1 MAMPKAA
8 RWVRPPWAGV
18 QHPPGQ
24 HIPDARPCWQKA
36 SLGVFVLSRCP
47 PPHTFR
53 PLFGR
58 AWACWMSTMPHLARI
73 SLWSL
78 LAAGEGERGGLA
90 GDENGSMWPRAP
102 EKARFSDGGGEAWHR
117 APEHTWTGS
126 GCQVCA
132 QRPPA
137 FPRARCHKAAG
148 WGQGVL
154 NSCSTSAASSKSNR
168 TLPSVVGGVVGGG
181 SGGGTGQ
188 VASGPLRRA
197 LRRPYKGRVDGRCRG
212 FFSHQ

>member
-1 MAMPKAA
+1 
-8 RWVRPPWAGV
+8 
-18 QHPPGQ
+18 
-24 HIPDARPCWQKA
+24 
-36 SLGVFVLSRCP
+36 
-47 PPHTFR
+47 
-53 PLFGR
+53 
-58 AWACWMSTMPHLARI
+58 MPHLARI

-197 LRRPYKGRVDGRCRG
+197 LRRPYKGSVDGRCRG
-212 FFSHQ
+212 SSLTNSARNTRDFRDLTLPDCQGPRDPTLPGESAPGGAGRGEAGRIGYVLLVLC